1 MPCVTYSC
9 PPITDHEVN
18 ICGDVVKGG
27 QDGFLLFTCDADLAD
42 PTLDIQDTAAVD
54 VAIAADIAAGKAV
67 YAQEINF
74 TQDAGSP
81 VQFGT
86 QTVAARPNAQITTD
100 YTATVI
106 DANVNVQ
113 NDDFYE
119 ATASTSG
126 RVWGGFIVKHAQTPA
141 KAHFVIPDNG
151 LYIQVTKAL
160 PADTDPVHYSATF
173 TYKKV
178 GLPRVITAPT
188 LFTT

>member
-54 VAIAADIAAGKAV
+54 VAVAADIAAGKAV

-86 QTVAARPNAQITTD
+86 QTVAARPNAQITSD

-141 KAHFVIPDNG
+141 KAHFVLPDNG

-178 GLPRVITAPT
+178 GLPRVIPAPT

>member
-54 VAIAADIAAGKAV
+54 VAVAADIAAGKAV

-141 KAHFVIPDNG
+141 KAHFVLPDNG

-178 GLPRVITAPT
+178 GLPRVIPAPT

>member
-42 PTLDIQDTAAVD
+42 STLDIYDSAAVD
-54 VAIAADIAAGKAV
+54 AAVAADIAAGKAV

-86 QTVAARPNAQITTD
+86 QTVAGRPNGQVTTD
-100 YTATVI
+100 YTANVI

-141 KAHFVIPDNG
+141 KAHFVLPDNG

-178 GLPRVITAPT
+178 GLPRVIPAPT

>member
-1 MPCVTYSC
+1 
-9 PPITDHEVN
+9 
-18 ICGDVVKGG
+18 
-27 QDGFLLFTCDADLAD
+27 LFTCDADLAD

-54 VAIAADIAAGKAV
+54 VAVAADIAAGKAV

-141 KAHFVIPDNG
+141 KAHFVLPDNG

-178 GLPRVITAPT
+178 GLPRVIPAPT